1 LAKTKTIENLFNS
14 LAHYSDLLPIFFF
27 LFFLRKNSQPKGIWI
42 IIVYTAYDFL
52 INFGLLYL
60 SHKPLKVFLY
70 SSYTF
75 FEYLF
80 FAYFFLQV
88 IKNPRFKKII
98 SIVSIIFSV
107 FLILYAY
114 LGKVKGIDSLPI
126 GIETILILVFSFYFL
141 FEQLNDTTNLF
152 IYSKYTFW
160 IILGML
166 LYLAGSFF
174 IYIYAS
180 QLNQEEILKY
190 WIFTN
195 IFSIIKNILFVIAL
209 AVHANQSQ
217 TKNTGY
223 LYTLN

>member
-1 LAKTKTIENLFNS
+1 
-14 LAHYSDLLPIFFF
+14 
-27 LFFLRKNSQPKGIWI
+27 
-42 IIVYTAYDFL
+42 
-52 INFGLLYL
+52 
-60 SHKPLKVFLY
+60 
-70 SSYTF
+70 
-75 FEYLF
+75 
-80 FAYFFLQV
+80 
-88 IKNPRFKKII
+88 
-98 SIVSIIFSV
+98 
-107 FLILYAY
+107 
-114 LGKVKGIDSLPI
+114 
-126 GIETILILVFSFYFL
+126 
-141 FEQLNDTTNLF
+141 
-152 IYSKYTFW
+152 
-160 IILGML
+160 ML